1 MNFSLT
7 DDQQNIRE
15 AVLKHCS
22 QFSDDYWLEHDRSG
36 EFCHDFYQSMAEA
49 GWLGVAMPESVGG
62 AGLGIAEAAVM
73 MQAVSESGF
82 YIWQTPQ
89 IERIKKYESYMDEA
103 TLLIRTDRNSD
114 RLKYLISELEAYY
127 ESKVDLIAIQEVMTK
142 EGLLRLKQA
151 VERHTE
157 EDWSYLISQPVGSKN
172 YKEMYAFLWRDAA
185 VEVVYSPKFYP
196 DRGNKFIREPFSA
209 KFRSKHD
216 NSELAVGTVHILYG
230 QSVQDRTPEIQALAD
245 YWRWMQATY
254 PNTPLVLAGDFN
266 MPPTH
271 ESWSAL
277 KRYAKPLITE
287 GASTLSEKN
296 GQYANL
302 YDNIWVELNT
312 NLTIGQ
318 AGIISF
324 PKMLKLNHKD
334 SRKHMSDHAPVYMTL
349 GAAKL
354 DESVVTVIT
363 PDTFFLL
370 PDSPEEVFGLA
381 FSILIA
387 LFAIFT
393 AKNKSRRQKLMM
405 AFKEIQKTLK
415 KNQRFK

>member
-1 MNFSLT
+1 MFFLRFLPQQYRACLLT
-7 DDQQNIRE
+7 VFVLFGTLGPTAYACASDIIFASWNIQ
-15 AVLKHCS
+15 H
-22 QFSDDYWLEHDRSG
+22 
-36 EFCHDFYQSMAEA
+36 
-49 GWLGVAMPESVGG
+49 LGHGDH
-62 AGLGIAEAAVM
+62 
-73 MQAVSESGF
+73 
-82 YIWQTPQ
+82 
-89 IERIKKYESYMDEA
+89 KKYTGLA
-103 TLLIRTDRNSD
+103 AI
-114 RLKYLISELEAYY
+114 A
-127 ESKVDLIAIQEVMTK
+127 SKVDLIAIQEVMTK

-271 ESWSAL
+271 ESWSTL